1 MMAPIDLD
9 DVVSRALVYK
19 PQSISDAVWEAIR
32 PLLLEALAELNPPSV
47 TSFYR
52 DTRGMLPF
60 LTWCHLRGFALD
72 RAVVFHPEHIETWSD
87 WAHDEVEA
95 KRSKLTKSTVT
106 DYTTLL
112 RRLGPKLNP
121 GAPWPPRSSRVPGG
135 VKKGLRACYTDAE
148 VALLDRSIAKMP
160 EGDRKRLAVGTIAM
174 GLGFGPQV
182 AEAQE
187 FRGRDVLA
195 TSEGVFARINGKNE
209 RLVPVS
215 EPWAT
220 RLTELADLYPD
231 EPFIKIA
238 EGRNAYANAAR
249 SINLGRG
256 VPAISPQRMRTTW
269 MVDRLRVGVDAR
281 QLRDWAG
288 LESLSFLLD
297 MTTFLPEQDD
307 EVALAAMFAPV
318 RERP

>member
-32 PLLLEALAELNPPSV
+32 PLLLEALAELNPLSV

-72 RAVVFHPEHIETWSD
+72 RSVVFHPEHIETWSD

-95 KRSKLTKSTVT
+95 KRTRLTKNTVT
-106 DYTTLL
+106 DYASLL

-121 GAPWPPRSSRVPGG
+121 DAPWPPRASRVPGG
-135 VKKGLRACYTDAE
+135 VKKGLRTNYSDAE
-148 VALLDRSIAKMP
+148 VVLLDRGIAKMP
-160 EGDRKRLAVGTIAM
+160 DGDRKRLAVGTLAM

-182 AEAQE
+182 AEAQK
-187 FRGRDVLA
+187 FRGRDLLA
-195 TSEGVFARINGKNE
+195 TSEGVFAQIHGKNE

-220 RLTELADLYPD
+220 RLTELALLYPD
-231 EPFIKIA
+231 EPFVKITD
-238 EGRNAYANAAR
+238 GRNAYANAAR
-249 SINLGRG
+249 SINLGKG
-256 VPAISPQRMRTTW
+256 VPAVSPQRMRTSW
-269 MVDRLRVGVDAR
+269 MVDRLRAGVDPR
-281 QLRDWAG
+281 HLRDWAG

-297 MTTFLPEQDD
+297 MTEFLPEQDD
-307 EVALAAMFAPV
+307 ATALAAMLAPV